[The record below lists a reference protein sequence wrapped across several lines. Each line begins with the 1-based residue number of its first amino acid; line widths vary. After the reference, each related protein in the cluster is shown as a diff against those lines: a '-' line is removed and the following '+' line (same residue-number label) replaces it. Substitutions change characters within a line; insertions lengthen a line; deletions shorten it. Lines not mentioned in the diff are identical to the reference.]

1 MQLSGLHST
10 LEGAAAGYA
19 SPSLAQQCESH
30 MPRWCIA
37 TGTISERRHEET
49 AHESLWERWRGVE
62 GRWLWDM
69 CEARLFLT
77 WRHADQQLRI
87 WRITR
92 RAVLVFSQRSTSM
105 DFKAALQ
112 TQPPRSPAT
121 LFFFV
126 IPFVTHVFDH
136 THICERALLHTEF
149 AMASVRDFAHR
160 FPVRC
165 GKKSYQHGCRT
176 AQVLSGYHGLKS
188 QGFRRCCGVRN
199 F

>member
-1 MQLSGLHST
+1 
-10 LEGAAAGYA
+10 
-19 SPSLAQQCESH
+19 
-30 MPRWCIA
+30 
-37 TGTISERRHEET
+37 
-49 AHESLWERWRGVE
+49 
-62 GRWLWDM
+62 
-69 CEARLFLT
+69 
-77 WRHADQQLRI
+77 
-87 WRITR
+87 
-92 RAVLVFSQRSTSM
+92 M

-160 FPVRC
+160 IPVRC

-176 AQVLSGYHGLKS
+176 AQAGVHA
-188 QGFRRCCGVRN
+188 RRRPGNDVHARFNSYQESFALNCDELHHE
-199 F
+199 

>member
-1 MQLSGLHST
+1 
-10 LEGAAAGYA
+10 
-19 SPSLAQQCESH
+19 
-30 MPRWCIA
+30 
-37 TGTISERRHEET
+37 
-49 AHESLWERWRGVE
+49 
-62 GRWLWDM
+62 
-69 CEARLFLT
+69 
-77 WRHADQQLRI
+77 
-87 WRITR
+87 
-92 RAVLVFSQRSTSM
+92 M

-149 AMASVRDFAHR
+149 AVASVRDFAHR
-160 FPVRC
+160 IPVRC

-188 QGFRRCCGVRN
+188 QKGFGAVAVLGISSATRGIEIPRN

>member
-1 MQLSGLHST
+1 M
-10 LEGAAAGYA
+10 
-19 SPSLAQQCESH
+19 
-30 MPRWCIA
+30 
-37 TGTISERRHEET
+37 
-49 AHESLWERWRGVE
+49 
-62 GRWLWDM
+62 
-69 CEARLFLT
+69 
-77 WRHADQQLRI
+77 RI

-121 LFFFV
+121 PFFFV

-176 AQVLSGYHGLKS
+176 AQVLSGHHGLKS
-188 QGFRRCCGVRN
+188 QGFPKVRSKKLASSSFMVFYLQGPVGIN
-199 F
+199 FMDILHLGNKLLVPSPTL

>member
-1 MQLSGLHST
+1 
-10 LEGAAAGYA
+10 
-19 SPSLAQQCESH
+19 
-30 MPRWCIA
+30 
-37 TGTISERRHEET
+37 
-49 AHESLWERWRGVE
+49 
-62 GRWLWDM
+62 
-69 CEARLFLT
+69 
-77 WRHADQQLRI
+77 
-87 WRITR
+87 
-92 RAVLVFSQRSTSM
+92 M

-176 AQVLSGYHGLKS
+176 AQVLSGHHGLES
-188 QGFRRCCGVRN
+188 QDLSRDSVCHPKKGFQKLDLKN
-199 F
+199 